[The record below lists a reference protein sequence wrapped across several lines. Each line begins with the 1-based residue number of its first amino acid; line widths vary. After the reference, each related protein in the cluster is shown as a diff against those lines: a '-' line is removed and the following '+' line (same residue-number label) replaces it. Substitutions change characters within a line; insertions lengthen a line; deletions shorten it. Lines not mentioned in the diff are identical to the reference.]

1 LDMERYLELA
11 GITEEEFKAR
21 LRTRAERDVKT
32 SLVMEALVEAEGIV
46 VTDDELEQHINELV
60 GEGADAGARR
70 EQLEAQREDLRESLV
85 VQKTIDL
92 LKANAKINE
101 VIVDRS
107 ELNEEAE
114 EQLDTDAPESEA
126 E

>member
-1 LDMERYLELA
+1 
-11 GITEEEFKAR
+11 
-21 LRTRAERDVKT
+21 
-32 SLVMEALVEAEGIV
+32 
-46 VTDDELEQHINELV
+46 LV